1 MSYIAFELDALNAA
15 PAVARSSGVVEEV
28 IIAGLVRMWAWCF
41 REKTDT
47 ITADQLRGHFGA
59 DVAPALVAFRF
70 LEPQGG
76 GWRVRGAQRYLRI
89 NEGRSKGGK
98 AASGNLKR
106 GKRKPG
112 GKPEE
117 SPGLVPATAG
127 EQPESSP
134 GSLPALHRAPS
145 TEHRAPLKDSAPAP
159 RAPRAEDP
167 LVVLLKED
175 FKAEVGSDY
184 AFQSGKDG
192 VALAW
197 LKSKGS
203 EAEIRARWRR
213 GLHHPPDKWL
223 GVRTLSQLRQK
234 WNDLATGDLL
244 AVPKGPAC
252 VGCGGPGV
260 TGWPELGVPT
270 CHPCAG
276 EAVQFSE
283 DNHLVPYVDGA
294 TKWLESRKAAA

>member
-15 PAVARSSGVVEEV
+15 PAVARSSGVAEEV

-70 LEPQGG
+70 LEAQDS

-117 SPGLVPATAG
+117 SPGLVPAAAG

-134 GSLPALHRAPS
+134 GLFPALHRAPN
-145 TEHRAPLKDSAPAP
+145 TEHRTPLKDSAPAS
-159 RAPRAEDP
+159 RAPRESDG
-167 LVVLLKED
+167 LVED
-175 FKAEVGSDY
+175 FETVIGSKY
-184 AFQSGKDG
+184 QWQGAKDG
-192 VALAW
+192 AALAG
-197 LKSKGS
+197 LRKHSS
-203 EAEIRARWRR
+203 IDEIRSRWRA
-213 GLHHPPDKWL
+213 GLRADGWL
-223 GVRTLSQLRQK
+223 SVRTVAQLASK
-234 WNDLATGDLL
+234 WNDLATL
-244 AVPKGPAC
+244 APKLSPQGPAC

-270 CHPCAG
+270 CHPCG
-276 EAVQFSE
+276 IEAIGFSAE
-283 DNHLVPYVDGA
+283 NGLVPYVDGA
-294 TKWLESRKAAA
+294 TKWLEHRRRAA